1 MASKA
6 AEELASPS
14 YGRNICRG
22 IMDFARLHAPVNAVC
37 NGEQCHSNEG
47 TEGNPSLGPELHTR
61 TVAPFRYR
69 GVREGLALRIDVN
82 CVPIQL
88 GI

>member
-37 NGEQCHSNEG
+37 NSKQRHGNE
-47 TEGNPSLGPELHTR
+47 S
-61 TVAPFRYR
+61 A
-69 GVREGLALRIDVN
+69 
-82 CVPIQL
+82 
-88 GI
+88 